1 MCSSGCEIDMDHGMR
16 AVSRIV
22 EQIEESTR
30 TRKVV
35 CTEVVEYRSAEVIA
49 HLQNYNAIQEYTG
62 ETNGSFVPAE
72 IDYVQRAKRI
82 PAGLSARE
90 RMLLFQAI
98 TLYQKHAN
106 NPEGDC
112 GRLIEVCA

>member
-1 MCSSGCEIDMDHGMR
+1 MR

-35 CTEVVEYRSAEVIA
+35 CTEVVEYRAVEEIA
-49 HLQNYNAIQEYTG
+49 RLQNCNAVQEYTG
-62 ETNGSFVPAE
+62 ETNGSFIPAE
-72 IDYVQRAKRI
+72 IDYVQRVKRI
-82 PAGLSARE
+82 PAGLTARD
-90 RMLLFQAI
+90 RMLLFQAS
-98 TLYQKHAN
+98 TLYQKHAS

-112 GRLIEVCA
+112 GRLVEVCA